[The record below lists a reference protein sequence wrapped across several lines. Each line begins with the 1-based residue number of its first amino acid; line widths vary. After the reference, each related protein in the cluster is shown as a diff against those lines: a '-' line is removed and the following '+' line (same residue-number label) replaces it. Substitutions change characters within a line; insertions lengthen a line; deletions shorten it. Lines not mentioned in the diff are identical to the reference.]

1 LAKRS
6 DLAEAYKAAGPYI
19 NLGWIFLGAVLV
31 WGGLGWL
38 LDRWL
43 GTEPWLLTVG
53 SLVGIA
59 AGFVHMVLVVRK
71 ELKG

>member
-1 LAKRS
+1 
-6 DLAEAYKAAGPYI
+6 
-19 NLGWIFLGAVLV
+19 LV